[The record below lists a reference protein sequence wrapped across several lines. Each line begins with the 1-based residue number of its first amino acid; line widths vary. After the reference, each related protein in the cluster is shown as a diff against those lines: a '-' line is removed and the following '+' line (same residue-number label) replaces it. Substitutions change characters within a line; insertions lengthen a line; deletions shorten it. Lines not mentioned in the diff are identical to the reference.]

1 MISILTKFG
10 LILLIIIAA
19 AAVGF
24 AQIDA
29 SNDGFRRRER
39 DIDPPKSFTEMLA
52 KQRLSKEKKD
62 HEQMIARGDEAVE
75 IAKQLEESFEK
86 DNQVSRADLEK
97 LKTLEEIVMKIR
109 KELGGD
115 DDDDDEDQS
124 AEKNEKPSSAHEA
137 FKFLQSN
144 TVKLVDELKKTSRY
158 SISVVAIQS
167 SNSVLKLVRFL
178 RLRN

>member
-115 DDDDDEDQS
+115 DDDDEDQA

-144 TVKLVDELKKTSRY
+144 MVKLVDELKKTSRY

>member
-10 LILLIIIAA
+10 LILLINIAA
-19 AAVGF
+19 AVVGF
-24 AQIDA
+24 AQVDA

-115 DDDDDEDQS
+115 DDDDEDQA

>member
-115 DDDDDEDQS
+115 DDDERAGVEALGQNVGDPAADDL
-124 AEKNEKPSSAHEA
+124 H
-137 FKFLQSN
+137 
-144 TVKLVDELKKTSRY
+144 
-158 SISVVAIQS
+158 VA
-167 SNSVLKLVRFL
+167 VM
-178 RLRN
+178 RLREPREEGRQPGGCRR